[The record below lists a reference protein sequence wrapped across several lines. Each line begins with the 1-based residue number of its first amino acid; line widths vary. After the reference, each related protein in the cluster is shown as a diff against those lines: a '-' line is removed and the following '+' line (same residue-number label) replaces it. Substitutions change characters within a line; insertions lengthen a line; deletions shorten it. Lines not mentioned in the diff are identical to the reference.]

1 MDRKEVMA
9 EDAWHTVGVRFA
21 IQSPLVSLSFRSWG
35 RNSVSLKVSRAVST
49 EKSSPRRDRVLG
61 LHPVHTAQPSHTL
74 KYYAARK
81 RTGILTSALTWMAC

>member
-1 MDRKEVMA
+1 MDKKEVMA

-21 IQSPLVSLSFRSWG
+21 IPSPLISLSFRSWG
-35 RNSVSLKVSRAVST
+35 RNSVST

-81 RTGILTSALTWMAC
+81 RTGILTSALTWMTC